1 MRKGIL
7 IVLTVLLSTS
17 YMMAAQK
24 TMLERK
30 K

>member
-17 YMMAAQK
+17 YMMATQK